1 MGLQFENESA
11 KEADMAQTAAVTQSF
26 VRYSPDVEQAEP
38 DFDKTLQTVLD
49 DMKQHMR
56 GSLKTEGIGLVVR
69 NAHAKGYGLARGEFE
84 ILSGLPNAYA
94 QGIYAKPGRHEA
106 MIRFSNGTNHAGSDR
121 FLGPITGIGLKI
133 FGIEGT
139 TLLEDEPDS
148 HTFDYALINHP
159 VFFVNT
165 LKHYVFIQSVFA
177 NLGLAP
183 PANLTPEEQQAGL
196 HKVLYNFV
204 TGKGTLP
211 PEQWAWEELGAFLH
225 LAQTKPVNLLLS
237 TYWTMGAVR
246 HGDYVAKVRVAP
258 VQSFADRVE
267 QRALDLAS
275 AEQVFRPALV
285 AELRKRPYEFDVQ
298 VQLSTDLAR
307 MPVEKTT
314 VVWPESLSPY
324 VTVAKLR
331 LPQQDIGGEDNFE
344 KMDKTSMTAWRVTE
358 QHRPLGSIMR
368 SRKEV
373 YRQSSI
379 LRHQENHQ
387 ERKEPKNLAEVFGDQ
402 RAAARQG

>member
-1 MGLQFENESA
+1 M
-11 KEADMAQTAAVTQSF
+11 TQQF
-26 VRYSPDVEQAEP
+26 VRYSPDVEQEEP
-38 DFDKTLQTVLD
+38 DFEQTLQQVLD

-84 ILSGLPNAYA
+84 ILSGLPNEYA

-106 MIRFSNGTNHAGSDR
+106 MVRFSNGTNHVGADR
-121 FLGPITGIGLKI
+121 FIGPITGIGLKI
-133 FGIEGT
+133 FGIEGQ

-159 VFFVNT
+159 VFFANT
-165 LKHYVFIQSVFA
+165 VAHYVFIQTLFA
-177 NLGLAP
+177 DLGLAP
-183 PANLTPEEQQAGL
+183 PANLTPEERQAGL
-196 HKVLYNFV
+196 HRVLYNFV

-211 PEQWAWEELGAFLH
+211 PEQWAWEELGAFLR

-267 QRALDLAS
+267 QRALDLTS

-285 AELRKRPYEFDVQ
+285 AELRERPYEFDVQ

-314 VVWPESLSPY
+314 VVWSESLSPFL
-324 VTVAKLR
+324 TVAKLR

-344 KMDKTSMTAWRVTE
+344 RMDKTSMSPWRVTE
-358 QHRPLGSIMR
+358 PHRPLGSIMR

-379 LRHQENHQ
+379 LRHQTNNQ
-387 ERKEPKNLAEVFGDQ
+387 ERKEPKNLAEVFGEQ
-402 RAAARQG
+402 MAAAK

>member
-1 MGLQFENESA
+1 M
-11 KEADMAQTAAVTQSF
+11 TQNF
-26 VRYSPDVEQAEP
+26 VRYSPDVEQPEP
-38 DFDKTLQTVLD
+38 GFEQTLQQVID
-49 DMKQHMR
+49 DMKQHMH
-56 GSLKTEGIGLVVR
+56 GSVKTEGIALMVR
-69 NAHAKGYGLARGEFE
+69 NAHAKGYGLARAEFE
-84 ILSGLPNAYA
+84 ILSGVPNEYA

-106 MIRFSNGTNHAGSDR
+106 MVRFSNGTNHVGSDR

-133 FGIEGT
+133 FAIEGK

-165 LKHYVFIQSVFA
+165 LKHYVFIQSLFA
-177 NLGLAP
+177 DLGLAP
-183 PANLTPEEQQAGL
+183 PKLTPEQQQAAL
-196 HKVLYNFV
+196 HQLLYNFV

-211 PEQWAWEELGAFLH
+211 PEDWAWEELGAFLQ
-225 LAQTKPVNLLLS
+225 LAQTKPENLLLS

-267 QRALDLAS
+267 QRALDLTS
-275 AEQVFRPALV
+275 AEQVFRPTLV
-285 AELRKRPYEFDVQ
+285 AELRKGPYEFDVQ
-298 VQLSTDLAR
+298 VQLSTDLAQ

-344 KMDKTSMTAWRVTE
+344 KMDKTSMSAWRVTE
-358 QHRPLGSIMR
+358 EHRPLGNIMR

-373 YRQSSI
+373 YRQSSM
-379 LRHQENHQ
+379 LRHQTNNQ
-387 ERKEPKNLAEVFGDQ
+387 ERKEPKNLAEVFGEQ
-402 RAAARQG
+402 MAAAR

>member
-1 MGLQFENESA
+1 
-11 KEADMAQTAAVTQSF
+11 
-26 VRYSPDVEQAEP
+26 VRYSPAVEQIEP
-38 DFDKTLQTVLD
+38 GFEDTLQRVLT
-49 DMKQHMR
+49 DMTQHMR

-84 ILSGLPNAYA
+84 ILRGMPAEYA
-94 QGIYAKPGRHEA
+94 QGIYATPGRHEA
-106 MIRFSNGTNHAGSDR
+106 MVRFSNGTNHVGGDQ

-133 FGIEGT
+133 FGIKGK

-165 LKHYVFIQSVFA
+165 LAHYVFIQSLFA
-177 NLGLAP
+177 DLGLP
-183 PANLTPEEQQAGL
+183 PAVNLTPEERQAAL
-196 HKVLYNFV
+196 HRLLYNFV

-211 PEQWAWEELGAFLH
+211 PEQWAWEELGAFLQ

-267 QRALDLAS
+267 RRALDLTS

-285 AELRKRPYEFDVQ
+285 AELRTRPYEFDVQ
-298 VQLSTDLAR
+298 VQLCADLAQ

-314 VVWPESLSPY
+314 VRWPESLSPY

-331 LPQQDIGGEDNFE
+331 LPQQDIGGDDNFE

-358 QHRPLGSIMR
+358 PHRPLGNIMR

-373 YRQSSI
+373 YRRSSI
-379 LRHQENHQ
+379 LRHQENKQ
-387 ERKEPKNLAEVFGDQ
+387 ERKEPRNLAEVFAEQ
-402 RAAARQG
+402 MATRS

>member
-1 MGLQFENESA
+1 M
-11 KEADMAQTAAVTQSF
+11 TQNF
-26 VRYSPDVEQAEP
+26 VRYSPDVEQIEP
-38 DFDKTLQTVLD
+38 DFERTLETVID
-49 DMKQHMR
+49 AMKQHMR
-56 GSLKTEGIGLVVR
+56 GSLEAEGIGRVVR
-69 NAHAKGYGLARGEFE
+69 DAHAKGYGLARGEVE
-84 ILSGLPNAYA
+84 ILDGLPEAYA

-106 MIRFSNGTNHAGSDR
+106 MVRFSNGTNHVGDDR
-121 FLGPITGIGLKI
+121 FLGPIVGIGLKM
-133 FGIEGT
+133 FGIEGR
-139 TLLEDEPDS
+139 TLLDDEPDS

-165 LKHYVFIQSVFA
+165 LKHYIFIQALFK
-177 NLGLAP
+177 NLGTAP
-183 PANLTPEEQQAGL
+183 PPNVSADEKRAAIHNF
-196 HKVLYNFV
+196 LYNWV

-211 PEQWAWEELGAFLH
+211 PEEWAWEELGAFLQLVQH
-225 LAQTKPVNLLLS
+225 KPVNLLLS

-258 VQSFADRVE
+258 VQSFADRVV
-267 QRALDLAS
+267 QRAIDLNS

-285 AELRKRPYEFDVQ
+285 AELRERPYEFDIQ

-344 KMDKTSMTAWRVTE
+344 KMDKTSMSPWRVTE
-358 QHRPLGSIMR
+358 EHRPLGSIMR
-368 SRKEV
+368 SRLEV

-379 LRHQENHQ
+379 LRHQTNNQ
-387 ERKEPKNLAEVFGDQ
+387 ERKEPRNLAEVFWEQ
-402 RAAARQG
+402 KAAVR

>member
-1 MGLQFENESA
+1 MP
-11 KEADMAQTAAVTQSF
+11 QTFA
-26 VRYSPDVEQAEP
+26 RYSPAVEQAEP
-38 DFDKTLQTVLD
+38 GFEQTLQRVLD

-69 NAHAKGYGLARGEFE
+69 NAHAKGYGLAQGEFE
-84 ILSGLPNAYA
+84 ILRGMPSEYA
-94 QGIYAKPGRHEA
+94 QGIYARPGRHEA
-106 MIRFSNGTNHAGSDR
+106 MVRFSNGTNHVGGDR

-133 FGIEGT
+133 FGIEGN
-139 TLLEDEPDS
+139 TLLEDEPNS
-148 HTFDYALINHP
+148 HTFDYALINYP

-165 LKHYVFIQSVFA
+165 LAHYVFIQSLFA
-177 NLGLAP
+177 DLGLPP
-183 PANLTPEEQQAGL
+183 PANLTPEKQQAAL
-196 HKVLYNFV
+196 HRVLYEFV

-211 PEQWAWEELGAFLH
+211 PEEWAWEELGAFLQ

-267 QRALDLAS
+267 QRTLDLTS

-314 VVWPESLSPY
+314 VLWPESLSPF

-331 LPQQDIGGEDNFE
+331 LPQQDIGRDDNFE
-344 KMDKTSMTAWRVTE
+344 RMDKTSMSPWRVTE
-358 QHRPLGSIMR
+358 PHRPLGNIMR
-368 SRKEV
+368 ARKEV

-379 LRHQENHQ
+379 LRHQENKQ
-387 ERKEPKNLAEVFGDQ
+387 ERREPRNLADVFGEQ
-402 RAAARQG
+402 LAAAK

>member
-1 MGLQFENESA
+1 M
-11 KEADMAQTAAVTQSF
+11 TQKF
-26 VRYSPDVEQAEP
+26 VRYSPEVEQEEP
-38 DFDKTLQTVLD
+38 DFEQTLQEVLD
-49 DMKQHMR
+49 DMEQHMH
-56 GSLKTEGIGLVVR
+56 GSVKTEGIGRMVR
-69 NAHAKGYGLARGEFE
+69 NAHAKGYGLARAEFE
-84 ILSGLPNAYA
+84 ILSGVPNEYA
-94 QGIYAKPGRHEA
+94 QGIYAIPGRHEA
-106 MIRFSNGTNHAGSDR
+106 MVRFSNGTNHVGSDR

-165 LKHYVFIQSVFA
+165 LKHYVFIQSLFA
-177 NLGLAP
+177 NLGLP
-183 PANLTPEEQQAGL
+183 PPKLTPEEQQAAL
-196 HKVLYNFV
+196 HQLLYNFV

-211 PEQWAWEELGAFLH
+211 PEQWAWEELGAFLRI
-225 LAQTKPVNLLLS
+225 AQTKPVNLLLS

-258 VQSFADRVE
+258 VQSFADRIE
-267 QRALDLAS
+267 QRALDLNS
-275 AEQVFRPALV
+275 AEQVFRPQLV
-285 AELRKRPYEFDVQ
+285 ADLRKGPYEFDLQ
-298 VQLSTDLAR
+298 VQLCTDLAR

-314 VVWPESLSPY
+314 VVWPEDLSPY

-344 KMDKTSMTAWRVTE
+344 KMDKTSMAAWRVTE
-358 QHRPLGSIMR
+358 EHRPLGNIMR

-373 YRQSSI
+373 YRTSSI
-379 LRHQENHQ
+379 LRHDTNHQ
-387 ERKEPKNLAEVFGDQ
+387 ERKEPKNLAEVFGEQ
-402 RAAARQG
+402 MAAGR

>member
-1 MGLQFENESA
+1 M
-11 KEADMAQTAAVTQSF
+11 TQEF
-26 VRYSPDVEQAEP
+26 VRYSPHVEREEP
-38 DFDKTLQTVLD
+38 DFEQTLQQVLD
-49 DMKQHMR
+49 DMKEHMH

-84 ILSGLPNAYA
+84 ILSGMPNEYS

-106 MIRFSNGTNHAGSDR
+106 MVRFSNGTNHVGSDQ

-133 FGIEGT
+133 FGIEGK

-165 LKHYVFIQSVFA
+165 LAHYVFIQSLFA
-177 NLGLAP
+177 DLGLAP
-183 PANLTPEEQQAGL
+183 PANLTPEQRQAGF
-196 HKVLYNFV
+196 HRILYNFV

-211 PEQWAWEELGAFLH
+211 PEQWAWEELGAFLR

-246 HGDYVAKVRVAP
+246 HGDYVAKVRVA

-267 QRALDLAS
+267 QRALDLTS

-285 AELRKRPYEFDVQ
+285 AELRERPYEFDVQ
-298 VQLSTDLAR
+298 VQLCTDLAQ

-344 KMDKTSMTAWRVTE
+344 KMDKTSMAAWRVTE
-358 QHRPLGSIMR
+358 QHRPLGNIMR

-379 LRHQENHQ
+379 LRHQANKQ
-387 ERKEPKNLAEVFGDQ
+387 ERKEPKNLDEVFGEQ
-402 RAAARQG
+402 TSAAR

>member
-1 MGLQFENESA
+1 M
-11 KEADMAQTAAVTQSF
+11 TQSF
-26 VRYSPDVEQAEP
+26 VRYSPDVEKTEP
-38 DFDKTLQTVLD
+38 GFEQSLQTVLD

-56 GSLKTEGIGLVVR
+56 GSVKTEGIGRMVR
-69 NAHAKGYGLARGEFE
+69 NAHAQGYGLARAEFE
-84 ILSGLPNAYA
+84 ILSGLPNEYA

-106 MIRFSNGTNHAGSDR
+106 MVRFSNGTAHVGSDR

-133 FGIEGT
+133 FGIEGP

-165 LKHYVFIQSVFA
+165 LKHYIFIQSLFA
-177 NLGLAP
+177 DFGLP
-183 PANLTPEEQQAGL
+183 PPKLTPEQQQAAL
-196 HKVLYNFV
+196 HQLLYNFV

-211 PEQWAWEELGAFLH
+211 PEEWAWEELGAFLR

-258 VQSFADRVE
+258 VRSFADRVE
-267 QRALDLAS
+267 QRALDLPS
-275 AEQVFRPALV
+275 AEQIFQPTLV
-285 AELRKRPYEFDVQ
+285 TELRKGPYEFDLQ
-298 VQLSTDLAR
+298 VQLCTDLES

-314 VVWPESLSPY
+314 VVWPESLSPF
-324 VTVAKLR
+324 VTVAKVR
-331 LPQQDIGGEDNFE
+331 IPQQDIGGEDNFE
-344 KMDKTSMTAWRVTE
+344 RMDKTSMSPWRVTE
-358 QHRPLGSIMR
+358 EHRPLGNIMR

-379 LRHQENHQ
+379 MRHQANKQ
-387 ERKEPKNLAEVFGDQ
+387 ERKEPKNLAEVFGEQ
-402 RAAARQG
+402 MAAGR

>member
-1 MGLQFENESA
+1 
-11 KEADMAQTAAVTQSF
+11 MAQTF
-26 VRYSPDVEQAEP
+26 VRYSPAVEQNEP
-38 DFDKTLQTVLD
+38 DFQQTLQQVLD

-69 NAHAKGYGLARGEFE
+69 NAHAKGYGLARGEVE
-84 ILSGLPNAYA
+84 ILSGMPVEYA
-94 QGIYAKPGRHEA
+94 QGIYATPGRHEA
-106 MIRFSNGTNHAGSDR
+106 MVRFSNGTNHVGGDR

-133 FGIEGT
+133 FGIEGK
-139 TLLEDEPDS
+139 TLLEDEPNS

-159 VFFVNT
+159 VFFANT
-165 LKHYVFIQSVFA
+165 LAHYVFIQSLFA
-177 NLGLAP
+177 DLGLPP
-183 PANLTPEEQQAGL
+183 PANLTPEERDAAV
-196 HKVLYNFV
+196 HRVLYNFV

-211 PEQWAWEELGAFLH
+211 PEQWAWEELGAFLQ

-258 VQSFADRVE
+258 VQSFAERVE
-267 QRALDLAS
+267 QRALDLTS

-285 AELRKRPYEFDVQ
+285 AELRKGPYEFDIQ

-314 VVWPESLSPY
+314 VVWPESLSPF

-331 LPQQDIGGEDNFE
+331 LPQQDIGGADNFE
-344 KMDKTSMTAWRVTE
+344 RMDKTSMSPWRVTE
-358 QHRPLGSIMR
+358 AHRPLGNIMR

-379 LRHQENHQ
+379 LRHQENKQ
-387 ERKEPKNLAEVFGDQ
+387 ERKEPRNLAEVFGEHVTAG
-402 RAAARQG
+402 R